1 MADAPQ
7 TPAEL
12 VILGRITSINVRKVC
27 WTADLIGLTYRTE
40 VWGLPHRD
48 PREAEFLKLNPN
60 AQVPVILDD
69 GFVLWESGAIMRY
82 LARKHRSGL
91 WPGDFKERALV
102 DQWLT
107 WQATELN
114 PQWAYAAQALVRKNP
129 AYTDKARIEESL
141 VRWGAANAVLD
152 AQLRQT
158 GGFVVNG
165 RLSLADIVMALSSHR
180 WFSTAF
186 DKPELPSV
194 RAHYEM
200 MRATPEGAKY
210 MGAETP

>member
-1 MADAPQ
+1 MAEA
-7 TPAEL
+7 AEL
-12 VILGRITSINVRKVC
+12 AILGRITSINVRKVM
-27 WTADLIGLTYRTE
+27 WTADLIGLSYRNE

-82 LARKHRSGL
+82 LANKHRSGL
-91 WPGDFKERALV
+91 WPAEPKERALC

-114 PQWAYAAQALVRKNP
+114 FAWPYAVQALLRRNP
-129 AYTDKARIEESL
+129 AYTDRARIEDSIA
-141 VRWGAANAVLD
+141 RWSAGMAILE

-158 GGFVVNG
+158 GGFVANG
-165 RLSLADIVMALSSHR
+165 RLSLADIALALSSHR
-180 WFSTAF
+180 WFMTPTGQP
-186 DKPELPSV
+186 DLPAV

-200 MRATPEGAKY
+200 MKATPEGAKY
-210 MGAETP
+210 LGEGVP